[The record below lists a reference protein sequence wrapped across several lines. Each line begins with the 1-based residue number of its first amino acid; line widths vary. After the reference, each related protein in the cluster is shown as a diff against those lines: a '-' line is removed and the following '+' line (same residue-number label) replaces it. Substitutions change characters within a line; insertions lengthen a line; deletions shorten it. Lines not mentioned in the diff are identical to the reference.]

1 MTGEDHWVRAMA
13 GDGAIRVLAARTTGT
28 VDSARQRHNTA
39 PTATA
44 ALGRVLTATALLAIL
59 LKDDQKLT
67 LRVLGDGPIGGL
79 VGDGWADGTVRGYA
93 HHPQVDLPLRADGKL
108 DVGGAVGRQG
118 LLHVTRDLG
127 LREPYTGSAPLVSG
141 EIGEDLTAYLW
152 RSEQTPSLVS
162 LGVLVN
168 PDGSVRAAGGLLVQ
182 VLPGADPAWS
192 RRLEDNARALAGI
205 SRRIEAGVSPAEM
218 VETVLEGFPAR
229 MLGQGP
235 VRFGCACSRERVEG
249 LLAALGRQELTQMLE
264 ENEGAEMTC
273 RFCGER
279 YVFGADDLRRLLVDQ
294 A

>member
-264 ENEGAEMTC
+264 EDGGAEMTC

>member
-264 ENEGAEMTC
+264 EDEGAEMTC